1 MIRFV
6 FAASVESMRI
16 GKTSKLLRFRVDFD
30 LRGVRF
36 LRARSLQ
43 VPASRAATIAT
54 RATRY
59 TSRIQKGGALLEEMR
74 QLVLLWKDEPLYDNK
89 ARIVRANPLNKLT
102 RARVVDVLNR
112 IFIPRFVEG
121 PIRNGW
127 KLLVP
132 LEKLHASPAIVLP
145 IYFWLTALAEPLM
158 YDFCTQYLSARRA
171 EGLLAIN
178 VNEVAAW
185 IEAKGCGWSPAVT
198 IKVTR
203 ALLAALRDFG
213 LLEGKGRKYL
223 ASPPRPLSSFA
234 YLTFCLYQ
242 SAVAARN
249 ILTHPDWKLFMLT
262 PVDVEHLLL
271 ESHQQR
277 FLEYH
282 AAGSVVSLSFPVS
295 TAEEYAHV
303 VLGR

>member
-1 MIRFV
+1 MGL
-6 FAASVESMRI
+6 AAAD
-16 GKTSKLLRFRVDFD
+16 GL
-30 LRGVRF
+30 G
-36 LRARSLQ
+36 
-43 VPASRAATIAT
+43 AADNMPTPPP
-54 RATRY
+54 RY
-59 TSRIQKGGALLEEMR
+59 TSRIQKGGALFEEMR
-74 QLVLLWKDEPLYDNK
+74 QLVLLWKDVPLRQNK
-89 ARIVRANPLNKLT
+89 AGVIRVNPLNKAT

-112 IFIPRFVEG
+112 IFVPRFVEG

-132 LEKLHASPAIVLP
+132 LEKLHVSPAIVRP
-145 IYFWLTALAEPLM
+145 IYFWLTALGEPLM
-158 YDFCTQYLSARRA
+158 YDLCTQYLSSRRVQ
-171 EGLLAIN
+171 GLLAIN
-178 VNEVAAW
+178 VNEAAAW
-185 IEAKGCGWSPAVT
+185 IEARGCGWSEVVT

-213 LLEGKGRKYL
+213 LLEGKARKHL
-223 ASPPRPLSSFA
+223 ASPPLPLPSFA
-234 YLTFCLYQ
+234 YLSFCLYQ
-242 SAVAARN
+242 SGVAVRN
-249 ILTHPDWKLFMLT
+249 MLTHPDWKLFMLT
-262 PVDVEHLLL
+262 PADVEHFLL